1 MAVKLRLTRM
11 GRKKRPF
18 YRIVA
23 VDSRA
28 RRDGA
33 YLENLGYYDPLQEP
47 AEVKINE
54 ERILYWL
61 SVGAIPTDT
70 VRSLLRREG
79 VLFKWDLIR
88 RGLSEEEMAEKMKM
102 WEVIQ
107 LERRRKLEKKL
118 AEKKAAE
125 APAPEEAPA
134 EEAAEEAAPAA
145 EEEQQEAAEAA
156 EVEAAGA
163 EKQEAAA
170 QAPEEA
176 AAEEQETSEEEKKE
190 E

>member
-54 ERILYWL
+54 ERIL
-61 SVGAIPTDT
+61 
-70 VRSLLRREG
+70 
-79 VLFKWDLIR
+79 
-88 RGLSEEEMAEKMKM
+88 
-102 WEVIQ
+102 
-107 LERRRKLEKKL
+107 
-118 AEKKAAE
+118 
-125 APAPEEAPA
+125 
-134 EEAAEEAAPAA
+134 
-145 EEEQQEAAEAA
+145 
-156 EVEAAGA
+156 
-163 EKQEAAA
+163 
-170 QAPEEA
+170 
-176 AAEEQETSEEEKKE
+176 
-190 E
+190 